1 MIDWG
6 LLLTIVLAL
15 FVAWLVFRFALGVIG
30 ILISLVLIALLRV
43 GGEK

>member
-15 FVAWLVFRFALGVIG
+15 FVAWLVFRFALGVAG
-30 ILISLVLIALLRV
+30 MMR
-43 GGEK
+43 